1 MANNVLFYK
10 QTDALEAYMYYLYG
24 HCFEARLVIVH
35 VGDSINRS
43 NFHDMR
49 SSVINRCRCNKLL
62 TVLFLFGHFGSLC
75 IYTSVYLDISV
86 PYVFIPL
93 CIWTF
98 RFLMYLYL
106 CEACLQG
113 PLYGTCIRVVHLVTL
128 MHVSPPLKESCRGG
142 GSTKSAFYSVHSYL
156 KMMLIPVLET
166 KNSRVNICFLSNKSF
181 LSTEQAIKSA

>member
-106 CEACLQG
+106 CVFGHFGSL
-113 PLYGTCIRVVHLVTL
+113 CIYTSVKRVSRDPCTVHVYVWFISL
-128 MHVSPPLKESCRGG
+128 PSCM
-142 GSTKSAFYSVHSYL
+142 YHL
-156 KMMLIPVLET
+156 P
-166 KNSRVNICFLSNKSF
+166 
-181 LSTEQAIKSA
+181 